1 MEKFTDIQII
11 HRAYEDLDEIGRV
24 ANVRVYSDTDVESN
38 LEYAYRITQNV
49 HGSWSRDK
57 YMPSG
62 DLNGDYNPW
71 IKEIKPLKVDKNS
84 KEWGHRSTSEGDLL
98 VLDGTTY
105 KVAGFGFQEVN
116 HDEWIKKDRNDNED
130 IISRFFTS

>member
-38 LEYAYRITQNV
+38 LEYAYKITQNI

-71 IKEIKPLKVDKNS
+71 IKEIKPLKVNS
-84 KEWGHRSTSEGDLL
+84 KGNEMGHRSTSEGDLM
-98 VLDGTTY
+98 VLNGKTY
-105 KVAGFGFQEVN
+105 KVAGFGFEEVN
-116 HDEWIKKDRNDNED
+116 HNEWINTPRIRD
-130 IISRFFTS
+130 